1 MNQNHLDPGF
11 TDYSKR
17 VLYNTLDITNY
28 LKEGSNAV
36 GIELGNGWFN
46 EQTPTV
52 WNFDLAPWRK
62 RPQLLCEIRI
72 TYNDGS
78 TETIATDNTWKT
90 NTGPLLFD
98 NIHVGVIYDA
108 RLEQKGWSDINYKDK
123 NWSNVILTDAPS
135 EILES
140 QKMALI
146 SSEEILEPIAV
157 QQLNDTSLVFDM
169 GINTAGVVELNIEG
183 KEGMEV
189 KLKHGEMVREDGSV
203 DQRNIDM
210 HLRPRNEKER
220 IQTDTYI
227 LKGKGIETFSPA
239 FTYHGFR
246 YVQVSSNQPISAQNV
261 YLKTIKLHSD
271 VENIGSLKTSNH
283 TLNSIFEICKNSYL
297 SNLFS
302 IPTDCP
308 TREKNGWMADG
319 FMVQEAGMLNY
330 DSRNIYAKWV
340 KDMIDAQQDSG
351 NMPGIV
357 PTSHHWDSNWAG
369 PIWDAAIFIVPDLL
383 YRYSGDLESIKKI
396 YPSAK
401 RYLKYLESQ
410 ENENGIIDFGL
421 GDWLFYKAETSTPFM
436 VTAYYYYDN
445 ILMAKMARLLNNDKE
460 AIAYEEKAEI
470 LKNRINDIF
479 FDAKN
484 ISYANK
490 TQLSDALPLYMD
502 IAPEEFRPRLAKKLN
517 DSLKNSNYFLDFGFI
532 GSLIVPEV
540 LSDYGYTDSVYKMVT
555 KEEMPSWG
563 YWIKEHHA
571 TSLFETWDIK
581 RRIFDASLNHPS
593 MGAIA
598 AWMYTSLA
606 GIKLDENETSFKEI
620 IIKPTFIDDLDFVDA
635 SYDSQYGRIQV
646 KWTKS
651 DRDVQ
656 LEIKIPPTATAK
668 LQLPHQSS
676 NIKGGKHQFQFQL

>member
-1 MNQNHLDPGF
+1 MVNPTGIDMEHPRLMWKYEGDTPLKQKSYRILVASVKEKLSSKKADIWNSRFIKSEDQLAYYSGKNLKSDQRYYWLIETKTSDGKFTSDTAYFETGKFKTSDWEAHWITDSHDKSYEPSPRFRKEFKLAKNVISAKCYISGLGYYLLSINGTKINQNHLDPGF

-108 RLEQKGWSDINYKDK
+108 RLEQNGWSDINYKDK

-189 KLKHGEMVREDGSV
+189 KLKHGEMLREDGSV
-203 DQRNIDM
+203 DQQNIDM

-227 LKGKGIETFSPA
+227 LKGEGIETFSPA

-271 VENIGSLKTSNH
+271 V
-283 TLNSIFEICKNSYL
+283 
-297 SNLFS
+297 
-302 IPTDCP
+302 
-308 TREKNGWMADG
+308 
-319 FMVQEAGMLNY
+319 
-330 DSRNIYAKWV
+330 
-340 KDMIDAQQDSG
+340 
-351 NMPGIV
+351 
-357 PTSHHWDSNWAG
+357 
-369 PIWDAAIFIVPDLL
+369 
-383 YRYSGDLESIKKI
+383 
-396 YPSAK
+396 
-401 RYLKYLESQ
+401 
-410 ENENGIIDFGL
+410 
-421 GDWLFYKAETSTPFM
+421 
-436 VTAYYYYDN
+436 
-445 ILMAKMARLLNNDKE
+445 
-460 AIAYEEKAEI
+460 
-470 LKNRINDIF
+470 
-479 FDAKN
+479 
-484 ISYANK
+484 
-490 TQLSDALPLYMD
+490 
-502 IAPEEFRPRLAKKLN
+502 
-517 DSLKNSNYFLDFGFI
+517 
-532 GSLIVPEV
+532 
-540 LSDYGYTDSVYKMVT
+540 
-555 KEEMPSWG
+555 
-563 YWIKEHHA
+563 
-571 TSLFETWDIK
+571 
-581 RRIFDASLNHPS
+581 
-593 MGAIA
+593 
-598 AWMYTSLA
+598 
-606 GIKLDENETSFKEI
+606 
-620 IIKPTFIDDLDFVDA
+620 
-635 SYDSQYGRIQV
+635 
-646 KWTKS
+646 
-651 DRDVQ
+651 
-656 LEIKIPPTATAK
+656 
-668 LQLPHQSS
+668 
-676 NIKGGKHQFQFQL
+676 